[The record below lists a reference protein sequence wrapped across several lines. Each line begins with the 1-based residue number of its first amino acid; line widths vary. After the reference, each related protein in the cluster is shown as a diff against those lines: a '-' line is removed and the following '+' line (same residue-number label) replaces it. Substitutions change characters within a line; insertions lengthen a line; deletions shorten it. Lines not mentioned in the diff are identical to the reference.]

1 MNPFSAFT
9 LATVPVECQPIYRIG
24 DRVVTSAEPRPDGA
38 RAGSPRPSTIEDVA
52 REAGVSRAAVSKVIR
67 NAYGVSDR
75 MRTQVEAAIERLG
88 YRPRVAARAMRGA
101 SFTLGFEIP
110 QVGNDFLTMI
120 VDGATEALAGTPY
133 QMIIAPLGRDQK
145 SDVAINSLADRQVD
159 GIVAISPRVDPAWLE
174 RIAERTPVVMI
185 GRHDR
190 SDRYDTITGD
200 DRSGAEQVMS
210 HLLEQGHRRIT
221 HLTIHPSRPEP
232 PWAGQAGDEPHVI
245 RTAVYRERMAALGLA
260 QSVVHTMFDGSEAH
274 EATRALLAS
283 PEPPTA
289 IFAGND
295 TLAIGVLSA
304 IAEAGLDERDVSV
317 VGYDNIPI
325 AGHPLVSLSSVDQSG
340 VLMGREAARLL
351 LERLAGRT
359 EAVQSQIEATLRER
373 RSSAPPRRP

>member
-1 MNPFSAFT
+1 M
-9 LATVPVECQPIYRIG
+9 
-24 DRVVTSAEPRPDGA
+24 TSAEPKPG
-38 RAGSPRPSTIEDVA
+38 RPSTIEDVA

-75 MRTQVEAAIERLG
+75 MRTQVEAAIERLQ

-120 VDGATEALAGTPY
+120 VDGATEALAATPY
-133 QMIIAPLGRDQK
+133 QLIIAPLGRDQK
-145 SDVAINSLADRQVD
+145 GDVAINSLADRQVD

-174 RIAERTPVVMI
+174 RIAEGTPVVMI

-210 HLLEQGHRRIT
+210 HLVELGHRRIT

-245 RTAVYRERMAALGLA
+245 RTTVYRERMRALGLEPT
-260 QSVVHTMFDGSEAH
+260 VVHTLFDGSEART
-274 EATRALLAS
+274 ATHALLES

-289 IFAGND
+289 VFAGND

-304 IAEAGLDERDVSV
+304 VAEAGLGAQDVAV
-317 VGYDNIPI
+317 VGYDDIPI
-325 AGHPLVSLSSVDQSG
+325 ARHPLVSLTSVDQSG
-340 VLMGREAARLL
+340 VAMGHEAARLL
-351 LERLAGRT
+351 LERLEGRT
-359 EAVQSQIEATLRER
+359 EAVQLEIATELRAR
-373 RSSAPPRRP
+373 RSSTGSPRP

>member
-1 MNPFSAFT
+1 
-9 LATVPVECQPIYRIG
+9 
-24 DRVVTSAEPRPDGA
+24 VTSPETGPEPA
-38 RAGSPRPSTIEDVA
+38 RSAPAASAPTAGVAASPRPSTIEDVA

-120 VDGATEALAGTPY
+120 VDGATEALADTPY
-133 QMIIAPLGRDQK
+133 QLIIAPLGRDQK
-145 SDVAINSLADRQVD
+145 GDVAINSLADRQVD

-210 HLLEQGHRRIT
+210 HLVGLGHRRIA

-232 PWAGQAGDEPHVI
+232 PWAGQAGAEPHVV
-245 RTAVYRERMAALGLA
+245 RTAVYREHMQALEREP
-260 QSVVHTMFDGSEAH
+260 SVIHTLFDGSEAH
-274 EATRALLAS
+274 AATRALLDS

-304 IAEAGLDERDVSV
+304 IAEAGLDEHDVSV
-317 VGYDNIPI
+317 VGYDDVPI
-325 AGHPLVSLSSVDQSG
+325 ARHPLVSLTSVDQSG
-340 VLMGREAARLL
+340 VLMGRKAAHLL
-351 LERLAGRT
+351 IERLEGRT
-359 EAVQSQIEATLRER
+359 EPVRSQIAAQLRER

>member
-1 MNPFSAFT
+1 M
-9 LATVPVECQPIYRIG
+9 
-24 DRVVTSAEPRPDGA
+24 TSEPRAA
-38 RAGSPRPSTIEDVA
+38 RPPAPRTPPAPAGPGLRPSTIQDVA

-67 NAYGVSDR
+67 NAYGVSDH

-101 SFTLGFEIP
+101 SFTLGFEVP

-120 VDGATEALAGTPY
+120 VDGATEALAATPY
-133 QMIIAPLGRDQK
+133 EMIIAPLGRDQK

-159 GIVAISPRVDPAWLE
+159 GIVAISPRVDPAWLDQ
-174 RIAERTPVVMI
+174 IAEHTPLVMI

-200 DRSGAEQVMS
+200 DRSGADQVMT
-210 HLLEQGHRRIT
+210 HLLELGHRRIT

-232 PWAGQAGDEPHVI
+232 PWAGQAGDEPHVA
-245 RTAVYRERMAALGLA
+245 RTTVYRERMLAAGLGP
-260 QSVVHTMFDGSEAH
+260 SVVHTLFDGSEAH
-274 EATRALLAS
+274 AATRALLAS

-304 IAEAGLDERDVSV
+304 VAEAGLDARDVSV
-317 VGYDNIPI
+317 VGYDDVPI
-325 AGHPLVSLSSVDQSG
+325 ARHPLVSLTSVDQSG
-340 VLMGREAARLL
+340 TTLGREAVRLL

-359 EAVQSQIEATLRER
+359 EPVRYEAPAVLHVR
-373 RSSAPPRRP
+373 RSSAAPREP

>member
-1 MNPFSAFT
+1 MTP
-9 LATVPVECQPIYRIG
+9 
-24 DRVVTSAEPRPDGA
+24 AEPRPDGA
-38 RAGSPRPSTIEDVA
+38 RAGSPRPATIEDVA

-101 SFTLGFEIP
+101 SFTFGFEIP

-120 VDGATEALAGTPY
+120 VDGATEALAETPY

-145 SDVAINSLADRQVD
+145 GDMAINSLVDRQVD
-159 GIVAISPRVDPAWLE
+159 GIVAISPRVDPAWIE
-174 RIAERTPVVMI
+174 RIAERIPVVMI

-210 HLLEQGHRRIT
+210 HLLDQGHRRIT

-245 RTAVYRERMAALGLA
+245 RTAVYRERMAALGLE

-274 EATRALLAS
+274 DATRALLAS

-351 LERLAGRT
+351 FERLSGRT

>member
-1 MNPFSAFT
+1 M
-9 LATVPVECQPIYRIG
+9 
-24 DRVVTSAEPRPDGA
+24 TSEPRAA
-38 RAGSPRPSTIEDVA
+38 RPPVPHTPPAPAAAGLRPSTIQDVA

-67 NAYGVSDR
+67 NAYGVSDH
-75 MRTQVEAAIERLG
+75 MRTQVEAAIERLE

-120 VDGATEALAGTPY
+120 VDGATEALAETPY

-145 SDVAINSLADRQVD
+145 GDVAINSLADRQVD

-174 RIAERTPVVMI
+174 RVAERTPLVMI

-190 SDRYDTITGD
+190 SGRYDTITGD

-210 HLLEQGHRRIT
+210 HLLDLGHTRIT

-232 PWAGQAGDEPHVI
+232 PWAGQAGAEPHVV
-245 RTAVYRERMAALGLA
+245 RTAVYRERMAAAGLSP
-260 QSVVHTMFDGSEAH
+260 QVVHTMFDGSEAH
-274 EATRALLAS
+274 AATLDLLAS
-283 PEPPTA
+283 PDRPTA

-304 IAEAGLDERDVSV
+304 VAEAGLNAGDVSV
-317 VGYDNIPI
+317 VGYDDVPI
-325 AGHPLVSLSSVDQSG
+325 ARHPLVSLSSVDQSG
-340 VLMGREAARLL
+340 ITLGREAVRLL

-359 EAVQSQIEATLRER
+359 ESVLYEAEAVLRVR
-373 RSSAPPRRP
+373 RSSGAVSGA

>member
-1 MNPFSAFT
+1 MTPAEGKPGARSSA
-9 LATVPVECQPIYRIG
+9 
-24 DRVVTSAEPRPDGA
+24 PRP
-38 RAGSPRPSTIEDVA
+38 SPSTIEDVA

-67 NAYGVSDR
+67 NAYGVSER
-75 MRTQVEAAIERLG
+75 MRTQVEAAIERLE

-120 VDGATEALAGTPY
+120 VDGATEALAATPY
-133 QMIIAPLGRDQK
+133 QLIIAPLGREQK
-145 SDVAINSLADRQVD
+145 GDVAINSLADRQVD

-174 RIAERTPVVMI
+174 RIAEHTPLVMI

-210 HLLEQGHRRIT
+210 HLIELGHRRIV
-221 HLTIHPSRPEP
+221 HLTIHPSRPKP
-232 PWAGQAGDEPHVI
+232 PWAGQAGDEPHMI
-245 RTAVYRERMAALGLA
+245 RNAVYRERMLALGLEP
-260 QSVVHTMFDGSEAH
+260 SVIHTLFDGSEAH
-274 EATRALLAS
+274 AATRALLDS

-304 IAEAGLDERDVSV
+304 IAEAGLDEQDVSV
-317 VGYDNIPI
+317 VGYDDIPI
-325 AGHPLVSLSSVDQSG
+325 ARHPLVSLSSVDQSG
-340 VLMGREAARLL
+340 IVMGREAVRLL
-351 LERLAGRT
+351 LERLEGRT
-359 EAVQSQIEATLRER
+359 EAVRSQIPTELRER
-373 RSSAPPRRP
+373 RSSAAPRRA

>member
-1 MNPFSAFT
+1 M
-9 LATVPVECQPIYRIG
+9 
-24 DRVVTSAEPRPDGA
+24 TSAEPTPDGG
-38 RAGSPRPSTIEDVA
+38 RPRPSTIQDVA

-75 MRTQVEAAIERLG
+75 MRAQVEAAIERLE

-101 SFTLGFEIP
+101 SFTLGFEVP
-110 QVGNDFLTMI
+110 QIGNDFLTMI
-120 VDGATEALAGTPY
+120 VDGATDALAATPY

-145 SDVAINSLADRQVD
+145 SDVAINSLVDRQVD
-159 GIVAISPRVDPAWLE
+159 GIVAISPRVDPAWLD
-174 RIAERTPVVMI
+174 RIAERTPLVMI

-210 HLLEQGHRRIT
+210 HLVDLGHRRIV

-232 PWAGQAGDEPHVI
+232 PWAGQAGDEPHVV
-245 RTAVYRERMAALGLA
+245 RTAVYRERMRALGLRP
-260 QSVVHTMFDGSEAH
+260 QVVHTMFDGSQAH
-274 EATRALLAS
+274 AATRALLDS

-317 VGYDNIPI
+317 VGYDDVPV
-325 AGHPLVSLSSVDQSG
+325 ARHPLVSLTSVDQDG
-340 VLMGREAARLL
+340 VTMGREAARLL
-351 LERLAGRT
+351 LERLEGRT
-359 EAVQSQIEATLRER
+359 TPVRLENTPLLRER
-373 RSSAPPRRP
+373 RSSAPPRA

>member
-1 MNPFSAFT
+1 MTP
-9 LATVPVECQPIYRIG
+9 
-24 DRVVTSAEPRPDGA
+24 AESRPDGA
-38 RAGSPRPSTIEDVA
+38 PARSPRPSTIEDVA

-145 SDVAINSLADRQVD
+145 GDMAINSLVDRQVD

-210 HLLEQGHRRIT
+210 HLLDQGHRRIT

-232 PWAGQAGDEPHVI
+232 PWAGQAGSEPHVI
-245 RTAVYRERMAALGLA
+245 RTAVYRERMAALGLE

-274 EATRALLAS
+274 EATRALLAL

-359 EAVQSQIEATLRER
+359 GAVQSQIEATLRER

>member
-1 MNPFSAFT
+1 
-9 LATVPVECQPIYRIG
+9 
-24 DRVVTSAEPRPDGA
+24 
-38 RAGSPRPSTIEDVA
+38 
-52 REAGVSRAAVSKVIR
+52 
-67 NAYGVSDR
+67 
-75 MRTQVEAAIERLG
+75 
-88 YRPRVAARAMRGA
+88 
-101 SFTLGFEIP
+101 
-110 QVGNDFLTMI
+110 
-120 VDGATEALAGTPY
+120 
-133 QMIIAPLGRDQK
+133 MIIAPLGREQK

-174 RIAERTPVVMI
+174 RIAERTPLVMI

-210 HLLEQGHRRIT
+210 HLIELGHRRIV
-221 HLTIHPSRPEP
+221 HLSIHPSRPEP

-245 RTAVYRERMAALGLA
+245 RNAVYRERMLALGLEP
-260 QSVVHTMFDGSEAH
+260 SVVHTLFDGSEAH
-274 EATRALLAS
+274 EVTRALLDS

-295 TLAIGVLSA
+295 TLAIGILSA

-317 VGYDNIPI
+317 VGYDDIPI
-325 AGHPLVSLSSVDQSG
+325 ARHPLVSLTSVDQDG
-340 VLMGREAARLL
+340 VTMGREAARLL

-359 EAVQSQIEATLRER
+359 TAVQLENAPRLQAR

>member
-1 MNPFSAFT
+1 
-9 LATVPVECQPIYRIG
+9 
-24 DRVVTSAEPRPDGA
+24 VTSAEPSSD
-38 RAGSPRPSTIEDVA
+38 RPSTIQDVA

-75 MRTQVEAAIERLG
+75 MRTQVEAAIERLQ

-120 VDGATEALAGTPY
+120 VDGATEALASTPY
-133 QMIIAPLGRDQK
+133 QLIIAPLGRDQQG
-145 SDVAINSLADRQVD
+145 DVAINSLADRQVD

-210 HLLEQGHRRIT
+210 HLVDLGHRRIT

-245 RTAVYRERMAALGLA
+245 RTAVYRERMHALGLEPT
-260 QSVVHTMFDGSEAH
+260 VVHTLFDGSEART
-274 EATRALLAS
+274 ATRALLDS

-304 IAEAGLDERDVSV
+304 VAEAGLEAQDVAV
-317 VGYDNIPI
+317 VGYDDIPI
-325 AGHPLVSLSSVDQSG
+325 ARHPLVSLSSVDQSG
-340 VLMGREAARLL
+340 VAMGREAARLL
-351 LERLAGRT
+351 LERLQGRT
-359 EAVQSQIEATLRER
+359 EAVRLEIATELRAR
-373 RSSAPPRRP
+373 RSSAGPLRA

>member
-1 MNPFSAFT
+1 M
-9 LATVPVECQPIYRIG
+9 
-24 DRVVTSAEPRPDGA
+24 TSARPTPDDTSPAPR
-38 RAGSPRPSTIEDVA
+38 PRPSTIEDVA

-67 NAYGVSDR
+67 NAYGVSER
-75 MRTQVEAAIERLG
+75 MRTQVEAAIERLE

-120 VDGATEALAGTPY
+120 VDGATEALAATPY
-133 QMIIAPLGRDQK
+133 QMIIAPLGREQK

-174 RIAERTPVVMI
+174 RIAERTPLVMI

-210 HLLEQGHRRIT
+210 HLVDLGHRRIV

-245 RTAVYRERMAALGLA
+245 RTAVYRERMLALGLEP
-260 QSVVHTMFDGSEAH
+260 SVIHTLFDGSEAH
-274 EATRALLAS
+274 EATRALLDS

-295 TLAIGVLSA
+295 TLAIGILSA

-317 VGYDNIPI
+317 VGYDDIPI
-325 AGHPLVSLSSVDQSG
+325 ARHPLVSLTSVDQDG
-340 VLMGREAARLL
+340 VTMGREAARLL

-359 EAVQSQIEATLRER
+359 TAVQLENAPRLRER
-373 RSSAPPRRP
+373 RSSARPRRP

>member
-1 MNPFSAFT
+1 
-9 LATVPVECQPIYRIG
+9 
-24 DRVVTSAEPRPDGA
+24 VTSAQPTPDN
-38 RAGSPRPSTIEDVA
+38 GSPALRPRPSTIEDVA

-67 NAYGVSDR
+67 NAYGVSER
-75 MRTQVEAAIERLG
+75 MRTQVEAAIERLE

-120 VDGATEALAGTPY
+120 VDGATEALAATPY
-133 QMIIAPLGRDQK
+133 QMIIAPLGREQK

-174 RIAERTPVVMI
+174 RIAERTPLVMI

-210 HLLEQGHRRIT
+210 HLIELGHRRIV

-245 RTAVYRERMAALGLA
+245 RTAVYRERMLALGLEP
-260 QSVVHTMFDGSEAH
+260 SVIHTLFDGSEAH
-274 EATRALLAS
+274 EVTRALLDS

-317 VGYDNIPI
+317 VGYDDIPI
-325 AGHPLVSLSSVDQSG
+325 ARHPLVSLTSVDQSG
-340 VLMGREAARLL
+340 VTMGREAARLL
-351 LERLAGRT
+351 LERLTGRT
-359 EAVQSQIEATLRER
+359 TSVQLESAARLHVR
-373 RSSAPPRRP
+373 RSTAEPRLP